1 MTDAFTIYWTPEGWE
16 GIGLGNPIHAASG
29 SGFVGRVRPGSRI
42 FVTNVKDGLFR
53 LVGAFTVQS
62 VVDAEVSGKPASATW
77 DAPEYLLAEDGSSS
91 PVRPKPIPADVVR
104 SLRFVTS
111 AGKESGVKF
120 DDDGRVNGQAMRS
133 LRQLTPES
141 AAALEEQLER
151 PAEKEW
157 SEAELR
163 ASVAAYLDMS
173 RRRSAGES
181 FVKKDVYRSLV
192 DQFGRTTG
200 SFEYRMQ
207 NISYVLSLMGRDWLP
222 GLPPAKNVGARVAAV
237 IERLIGEVEMR
248 PSVPVVGD
256 TIEVS
261 KERKTIAA
269 RPEGNKKPTAT
280 TSSVTTYTRD
290 AKVKAWVLQR
300 SGGSC
305 EACGCAAPFIGV
317 DGFPFLEV
325 HHVRKLADAGSDTVS
340 NAVALCPNCHRR
352 LHFSEDAHVYRE
364 QLFDRVAELQRE

>member
-1 MTDAFTIYWTPEGWE
+1 MGDAFTIYWTPDGWE
-16 GIGLGNPIHAASG
+16 GIGLGNPIPVAGG
-29 SGFVGRVRPGSRI
+29 SGFVGRVLPGSRV
-42 FVTNVKDGLFR
+42 FVTNVQGGLFR
-53 LVGAFTVQS
+53 LVGAFTVQA
-62 VVDAEVSGKPASATW
+62 VVETAVSGKPAKATW
-77 DAPEYLLAEDGSSS
+77 DAPEYLLAQEGTSS
-91 PVRPKPIPADVVR
+91 PVRPQSIPADVVR

-111 AGKESGVKF
+111 AGKESAVKF
-120 DDDGRVNGQAMRS
+120 DDDGRVNGQAMRAV
-133 LRQLTPES
+133 RQLTPES
-141 AAALEEQLER
+141 ALILEEHLER
-151 PAEKEW
+151 AAEKEW
-157 SEAELR
+157 SEEELR

-173 RRRSAGES
+173 RRRAAGEP

-207 NISYVLSLMGRDWLP
+207 NISYVLSLLGRDWLP

-261 KERKTIAA
+261 KERRTIAA
-269 RPEGNKKPTAT
+269 RPAGNKTPTAT
-280 TSSVTTYTRD
+280 TSSVTAYARD
-290 AKVKAWVLQR
+290 AKVKAWVLRR

-305 EACGCAAPFIGV
+305 EACGCAAPFVGV

-364 QLFDRVAELQRE
+364 QLFDKVAELQRE